1 LPEAPVL
8 TLPPAEA
15 GALREAYRGAGAILE
30 YGSGG
35 STVVAAGLPGRVVF
49 SVESDR
55 KWVRMMKGWFAEN
68 PPAASVHMHWVDIG
82 RVKAWGVPKGDEAFR
97 QWPDYPLSVWDRPD
111 FVQPDVVLIDGR
123 FRLGCFVATLLR
135 LTRPAVVLFDDY
147 VPRKRY
153 RVAEEFAAPVARI
166 GRMARFEVAPM
177 RLDAAD
183 LRRVIGLMLDPG

>member
-1 LPEAPVL
+1 ML

-15 GALREAYRGAGAILE
+15 GALREAYTGAKAILE

-68 PPAASVHMHWVDIG
+68 PPAAKVNLHWVDVG
-82 RVKAWGVPKGDEAFR
+82 RVKQWGIPKGDEAFR

-123 FRLGCFVATLLR
+123 FRLGSFVATLLR

-166 GRMARFEVAPM
+166 GRMARFEVVPV